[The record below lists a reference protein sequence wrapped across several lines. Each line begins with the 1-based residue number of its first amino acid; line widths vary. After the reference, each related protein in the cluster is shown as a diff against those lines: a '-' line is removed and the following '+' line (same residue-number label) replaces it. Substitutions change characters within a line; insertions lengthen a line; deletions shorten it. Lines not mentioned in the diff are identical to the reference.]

1 MSQCISAERETEA
14 QLWVGHIRWWQGL
27 RSAHKPQLPR
37 RAQPQRC
44 GFLLLVT
51 VVTAQAPSTGDI
63 LGMGS
68 GLPSLSSTTLQLI
81 P

>member
-1 MSQCISAERETEA
+1 MYHWQKGRLRHSCGWETSGGRDC
-14 QLWVGHIRWWQGL
+14 GH
-27 RSAHKPQLPR
+27 AHKPQLPR
-37 RAQPQRC
+37 RVQPEDC

-51 VVTAQAPSTGDI
+51 VVTVPAWSTVSI

-68 GLPSLSSTTLQLI
+68 RLPSLSPTTLQPI